1 MKLTILQP
9 IPTIANNDE
18 LDAAIADF
26 EQLDRAYGDNVTPEE
41 NRWLFAYRDEI
52 DRYERAAGHCPDP
65 PETLAGILEVEMF
78 RHQLR
83 EQALADLLGIAPTHL
98 SGLLRGKR
106 KLNLD
111 LARRLHQRLGMSAEV
126 LLNLAA

>member
-1 MKLTILQP
+1 MDQP
-9 IPTIANNDE
+9 FITND
-18 LDAAIADF
+18 ADLALAF
-26 EQLDRAYGDNVTPEE
+26 KEVEQLSRAYEHHDPAVNATY
-41 NRWLFAYRDEI
+41 LFALRDEI
-52 DRYERAAGHCPDP
+52 DRYERAAGHHIGP

-78 RHQLR
+78 RQQLR
-83 EQALADLLGIAPTHL
+83 EQALADLLGIAPAHL

-111 LARRLHQRLGMSAEV
+111 LARRLHLSLGMSAEV

>member
-1 MKLTILQP
+1 MKLTVFQP
-9 IPTIANNDE
+9 IPTITNDDE

-26 EQLDRAYGDNVTPEE
+26 EQLDRSYGDNVTPEE
-41 NRWLFAYRDEI
+41 NTWLFAYRDEI
-52 DRYERAAGHCPDP
+52 DRYERAAGHHIGP
-65 PETLAGILEVEMF
+65 PETLAGILEVEML
-78 RHQLR
+78 RRELR
-83 EQALADLLGIAPTHL
+83 ETALAELLGLAPTHL

-111 LARRLHQRLGMSAEV
+111 LARRLHQRLGLSADV

>member
-1 MKLTILQP
+1 MKLTVFQP
-9 IPTIANNDE
+9 IPTLTNDDE
-18 LDAAIADF
+18 LDAAINDF
-26 EQLDRAYGDNVTPEE
+26 EQLSRAYGDNVTPEE
-41 NRWLFAYRDEI
+41 NTWLFAYRDEI
-52 DRYERAAGHCPDP
+52 DRYERAAGHHIGP

-78 RHQLR
+78 RRQLR
-83 EQALADLLGIAPTHL
+83 ETALAELLGRAPTHL

-111 LARRLHQRLGMSAEV
+111 LARRLHQRLGLSADV